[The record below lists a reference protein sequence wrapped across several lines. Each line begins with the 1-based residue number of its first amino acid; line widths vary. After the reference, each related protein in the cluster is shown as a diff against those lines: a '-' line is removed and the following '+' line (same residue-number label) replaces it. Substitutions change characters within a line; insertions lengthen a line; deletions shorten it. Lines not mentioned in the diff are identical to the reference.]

1 MKRYVNAARL
11 KRLGAFILD
20 FFLIILGATILFLG
34 FMEVFSNSTLMK
46 EANEKIN
53 AIQIES
59 YLYKL
64 DEKTGFTKIVD
75 EKEYEIAIKNFYCEY
90 KDDSALYHE
99 KMTESEL
106 FIYENGTYYKK
117 ENIKEEDVK
126 IFYQELMGEA
136 ILEIKNNEDYKKC
149 SDIII
154 NCELYCVA
162 VSILVS
168 YIIFIILIPIIRK
181 NKNIIWHVVMNL
193 KLVNIDG
200 YGKPTNTQIIFRAII
215 ILITEVY
222 LATYCYG
229 ATIIVSFA
237 MIIFRKDNS
246 SYHDLLSSTIMIDN
260 HYIELDDQ
268 INFNKEG

>member
-1 MKRYVNAARL
+1 MKRYVNATRS
-11 KRLGAFILD
+11 KRFGAFILD
-20 FFLIILGATILFLG
+20 FFLIILGATVIFLG
-34 FMEVFSNSTLMK
+34 LMEVFSNSNLMI

-53 AIQIES
+53 SIQIDS
-59 YLYKL
+59 YLYTL

-75 EKEYEIAIKNFYCEY
+75 EKEYEIAIKNYYCEY
-90 KDDSALYHE
+90 KNEDEIYHK
-99 KMTESEL
+99 KMNQSEL
-106 FIYENGTYYKK
+106 FIYENGTYIKK
-117 ENIKEEDVK
+117 EGVSEDDIKT
-126 IFYQELMGEA
+126 FYQELMGEA

-154 NCELYCVA
+154 NCELYSIVI
-162 VSILVS
+162 SILIS

-181 NKNIIWHVVMNL
+181 NKNTIGQRVMNL
-193 KLVNIDG
+193 RLVNIED
-200 YGKPTNTQIIFRAII
+200 YKNPTNTQIIFRAVI

-229 ATIIVSFA
+229 VTIIVSFI
-237 MIIFRKDNS
+237 MIIFRKDSS

-268 INFNKEG
+268 LNFENKE